1 MLSYDK
7 IVKGD
12 GEALAIPVNPLN
24 LKEVLEPEKAIK
36 HLESA
41 LFDTPLP
48 PSFSREAA
56 KLTFKWKTLETLEEK
71 GKAIRKTYGGKYRW
85 IRQVIEASGLRDG
98 RKRLLFY
105 VLVPYWVTIE
115 GRSVEETVL
124 LAEKWVKR
132 QSRRDQVSRS
142 WIRSLA
148 RNVRRKNIKP
158 WSLGKIREKDLEI
171 FETIC
176 RIIGEN
182 V

>member
-1 MLSYDK
+1 MKLLY
-7 IVKGD
+7 
-12 GEALAIPVNPLN
+12 LTLP
-24 LKEVLEPEKAIK
+24 
-36 HLESA
+36 
-41 LFDTPLP
+41 P

-56 KLTFKWKTLETLEEK
+56 KLTFKWKTLETLEEN
-71 GKAIRKTYGGKYRW
+71 GKTIRKTYGGKYRW

-105 VLVPYWVTIE
+105 VLVLYWVTIE

-148 RNVRRKNIKP
+148 RNVGRKKIKP
-158 WSLGKIREKDLEI
+158 WSLG
-171 FETIC
+171 
-176 RIIGEN
+176 EN
-182 V
+182 KGKGFGNL